1 MKPMETKWFRRP
13 STLPLAIAIMA
24 MGIIVVGGTIR
35 IYDAGESCPDWP
47 QCFGTWGFIV
57 SEEDQGA
64 WYDETEEYDSR
75 GPDKRYTTFEIFIEW
90 VHRLLAS
97 LMAIPVL
104 ANFLI
109 ILKRKELYGKNLVRI
124 SFFTGILL
132 TVQGIAGAITVR
144 FDNADWSVAL
154 HLGLACCF
162 VYILIWQFIAMRKI
176 EGSNWKIFSVP
187 KSFKQKEYGRY
198 KILTGSIFLL
208 LILGAWVSS
217 SPTGNQGCSIGFPN
231 GWPKCQGQILPSLD
245 NSGVLVQMVH
255 RAGAGV
261 VGLAL
266 ILGVMKFKENARES
280 SIHGGYS
287 RFLDAASL
295 FWLANVFVGG
305 LYVVYAKMGDFP
317 EGLSLLHLVLGVASF
332 LAASIGLMFLQM
344 SEEGAEDE

>member
-1 MKPMETKWFRRP
+1 MESKWFLRP

-24 MGIIVVGGTIR
+24 MMIIVVGGTIR

-47 QCFGTWGFIV
+47 QCFGTWGFDV
-57 SEEDQGA
+57 SQEDQGI

-75 GPDKRYTTFEIFIEW
+75 GPDHRYTTFEIFIEW
-90 VHRLLAS
+90 IHRLLAS

-109 ILKRKELYGKNLVRI
+109 ILKRKELYGSSLVKI

-132 TVQGIAGAITVR
+132 TIQGIAGAITVR

-162 VYILIWQFIAMRKI
+162 VFILLWQFFAMRKL
-176 EGSNWKIFSVP
+176 EGANWKVFSVP
-187 KSFKQKEYGRY
+187 KRFKQNEYKRY
-198 KILTGSIFLL
+198 TILTASIFLL

-217 SPTGNQGCSIGFPN
+217 SPNTNQGCSIGFPD
-231 GWPKCQGQILPSLD
+231 GWPKCQGDILPSLD
-245 NSGVLVQMVH
+245 NSGILIQMVH
-255 RAGAGV
+255 RMGAGV
-261 VGLAL
+261 VGVAL
-266 ILGVMKFKENARES
+266 IFGAIKFKENAREEGV
-280 SIHGGYS
+280 HNAYS
-287 RFLDAASL
+287 KCLDTAVA
-295 FWLANVFVGG
+295 FWLVNVFVGG
-305 LYVVYAKMGDFP
+305 LYIVYAKMGDFP

-332 LAASIGLMFLQM
+332 LSASIGLMLLRL

>member
-1 MKPMETKWFRRP
+1 MESKWYRRP
-13 STLPLAIAIMA
+13 SSLPLAIAIMA
-24 MGIIVVGGTIR
+24 MMIIVVGGTIR

-47 QCFGTWGFIV
+47 QCFGTWGFDV
-57 SEEDQGA
+57 SEEDQGI

-90 VHRLLAS
+90 IHRVLAS

-109 ILKRKELYGKNLVRI
+109 ILKRKELYGSSLVKI

-132 TVQGIAGAITVR
+132 TIQGIAGAVTVR

-162 VYILIWQFIAMRKI
+162 VFILLWQFFAMRKI
-176 EGSNWKIFSVP
+176 EGAKWKVFNVP
-187 KSFKQKEYGRY
+187 KAFKDKEFKRY
-198 KILTGSIFLL
+198 KILTASIFLL

-217 SPTGNQGCSIGFPN
+217 SPTGNMGCSVGFPD
-231 GWPKCQGQILPSLD
+231 GWPKCQGDILPSLD
-245 NSGVLVQMVH
+245 NSGILVQMVH
-255 RAGAGV
+255 RIGAGV
-261 VGLAL
+261 VGIAL
-266 ILGVMKFKENARES
+266 ILGVMKFKESAREFAVNET
-280 SIHGGYS
+280 YTKC
-287 RFLDAASL
+287 LDGAGAL
-295 FWLANVFVGG
+295 WLTNVFVGG
-305 LYVVYAKMGDFP
+305 LYVVEAKVGDFP

-332 LAASIGLMFLQM
+332 LVASVGLMLLQM